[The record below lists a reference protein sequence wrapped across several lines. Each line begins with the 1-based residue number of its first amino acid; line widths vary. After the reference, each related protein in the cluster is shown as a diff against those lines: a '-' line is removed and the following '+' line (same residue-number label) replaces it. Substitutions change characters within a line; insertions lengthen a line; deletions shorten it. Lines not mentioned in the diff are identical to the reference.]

1 MAMDTAMITISIKML
16 VPCDGLNKRS
26 NSTPVLP
33 VMIARLYPDT
43 AIAAAGFAKL
53 VTIASQIKM

>member
-1 MAMDTAMITISIKML
+1 MITISIKML